1 MPRNMARNPPVSLTD
16 ITTQVLM
23 RYAVGD
29 HITCPIGCAPNRWL
43 ARIGANLDEPDGLTV
58 LYPRDLLGRL
68 LTLDL

>member
-1 MPRNMARNPPVSLTD
+1 
-16 ITTQVLM
+16 M